1 MEVDKHNLRQI
12 ILDSV
17 RQLDAELDFFNQL
30 NLTRRS
36 FDKVI
41 ICGMG
46 GSALAGDF
54 FSYFKNESFLPLSL
68 NIPVLIHRSY
78 DLPLAANENSLII
91 CSSYSGDTEEPI
103 SSFNKAKQQN
113 FEIAGIAGGGRLT
126 ELFQENKTPWVKIPR
141 NDIPPRASLGYQFKG
156 LTKIFM
162 AYGLLTSSA
171 QNEISTLSK
180 KIEPAQLEN
189 DAKIKCPRL
198 ANKIPIIYT
207 SQDNELI
214 GRIWK
219 IKFNENTKI
228 PAFYNVLPELNHNE
242 MVGWTKNLGPFYFI
256 FVRDSDDL
264 PRVQKRMN
272 LTAELLIKSGYG
284 VDFINPAG
292 DNVLEKLFWALIY
305 GDWLSYHLALFYGID
320 PTPIEMVEEFKKRL
334 AA

>member
-30 NLTRRS
+30 NLTRRP
-36 FDKVI
+36 FEQVL

-46 GSALAGDF
+46 GSALSADF
-54 FSYFKNESFLPLSL
+54 FSYFKNEGFLPLSL

-78 DLPLAANENSLII
+78 ELPSDANQNSLII
-91 CSSYSGDTEEPI
+91 CSSYSGNTEETI

-113 FEIAGIAGGGRLT
+113 LEIAGIACGGRLA
-126 ELFQENKTPWVKIPR
+126 ELFQKNKTPWVKIPK
-141 NDIPPRASLGYQFKG
+141 NDIPPRASLGYQLKG
-156 LTKIFM
+156 LIKIFM
-162 AYGLLTSSA
+162 AYGLLTTSA

-198 ANKIPIIYT
+198 TNKIPIIYT

-228 PAFYNVLPELNHNE
+228 PAFANVFPELNHNE
-242 MVGWTKNLGPFYFI
+242 MTGWIKNLGPFSFI
-256 FVRDSDDL
+256 FLRDSDDL
-264 PRVQKRMN
+264 PRIQKRME
-272 LTAELLIKSGYG
+272 LTAALLRESGYP
-284 VDFINPAG
+284 VDFVNLGGA
-292 DNVLEKLFWALIY
+292 NALEQIFWALSY
-305 GDWLSYHLALFYGID
+305 GDWLSYYLALYYGID